1 MSDLNTRIPSG
12 NDVTQR
18 FSLQP
23 SFSENLFER
32 TLQRENIQAA
42 WKRVRANK
50 GAAGIDGMTI
60 ETL

>member
-1 MSDLNTRIPSG
+1 M
-12 NDVTQR
+12 TQH